1 MILKSIN
8 KLNES
13 FYSTDYKDLK
23 IIGISFHFDG
33 CSDKLLISD
42 KSINSIKVF
51 DSIIGNNR
59 IIGNIVIN
67 INKVRFGDYTLD
79 YLMNYN
85 NSGSINVILESL
97 DQDIYKCNFISRLYP
112 VDDSGNYSCIFEGV
126 RSI

>member
-1 MILKSIN
+1 MIRN

-13 FYSTDYKDLK
+13 MYIIDYKNLK

-33 CSDKLLISD
+33 YSDRLLISD
-42 KSINSIKVF
+42 KSINTIKVF
-51 DSIIGNNR
+51 DSILGSNR

-67 INKVRFGDYTLD
+67 INKMRFGDYTLD
-79 YLMNYN
+79 YLMNYT

-97 DQDIYKCNFISRLYP
+97 DSDVYKCNFISRLYP
-112 VDDSGNYSCIFEGV
+112 VDDNGNYSCIFEGV